1 MYFFCIM
8 SNFIIKNKFN
18 NEAEI
23 DIFGDIGS
31 DFFGEGIT
39 FESIK
44 NQLSTINAQTIKL
57 NISSLGGDVN
67 DALVIYNLLK
77 TNPAKVEANIMGF
90 TASSAT
96 IIAMSA
102 DVVKMDKNASFLIH
116 NAWTGA
122 VGNQHDL
129 RELADDLERIDN
141 KLISIYKDKT
151 GMRKDTLANLMKEE
165 RWLDAEEAKSMG
177 FIDEVYKPMK
187 AAASYNKQIEIINNS
202 KQLPKI
208 DNMDKKEFNVEEFKS
223 NIFSEMKNFVTEL
236 FNKENEKKPEVNTS
250 EVIEKVENNFS
261 NRVDDVVN
269 AYEEKIAEI
278 NNSKE
283 VEVSE
288 LKNKI
293 TELENEIAGLKVT
306 PTKVENV
313 VTDPNPTE
321 PEVVEES
328 ENVKAMKSILANLT
342 PSEKLMMNKKK

>member
-1 MYFFCIM
+1 M
-8 SNFIIKNKFN
+8 SNFIIKNNYK

-39 FESIK
+39 FEGIK
-44 NQLSTINAQTIKL
+44 NQLSEINAATIKL

-77 TNPAKVEANIMGF
+77 TNPATIEANIMGF

-102 DVVKMDKNASFLIH
+102 DTVKMDKNASFLIH

-129 RELADDLERIDN
+129 REIAEDLERIDN

-151 GMRKDTLANLMKEE
+151 SMRKDTLANLMKEE
-165 RWLDAEEAKSMG
+165 RWLDADEAKSMG
-177 FIDEVYKPMK
+177 FIDEVYTPMK
-187 AAASYNKQIEIINNS
+187 AAASYNKQIEVINNS

-208 DNMDKKEFNVEEFKS
+208 DMDKPEFNVEEFKS

-236 FNKENEKKPEVNTS
+236 FNKENEKQPEVNT
-250 EVIEKVENNFS
+250 EAVIEKVENNFS

-269 AYEEKIAEI
+269 SYEEKLQEV

-283 VEVSE
+283 EEVTKLQNKVE
-288 LKNKI
+288 
-293 TELENEIAGLKVT
+293 ELEKEIASLKVT
-306 PTKVENV
+306 PTVIEDV
-313 VTDPNPTE
+313 VTDPNPSGE
-321 PEVVEES
+321 ENKVEES
-328 ENVKAMKSILANLT
+328 ENVKAFKSVLSNLT
-342 PSEKLMMNKKK
+342 PAEKLMLNKK